1 MTNSCYSHPQ
11 YWDLAFRDE
20 TRLEADFVDAVASRY
35 CDFPVRRVL
44 EPGCGGG
51 RLVVELSSRGYDVTG
66 FDLSTPA
73 IKYLRRRLS
82 RRGLAANVFEG
93 DMTCVQIEPPVDLAI
108 CPMNTFR
115 HLVSETDARSHLES
129 VTGSLRPG
137 GIYLLGFHLLPTDID
152 PESSERWTARHGTTQ
167 VTFSLKVL
175 DSDRRKRIET
185 IRFRLNV
192 TTGGPPQRHVRYEDE
207 FPLRMYTA
215 AQFRRLLQSVPDLEL
230 LDVYDF
236 WYDINDPLDLD
247 DKITDTMFVLRRRR
261 DREPTGLR
269 HQPAQQT
276 ILSVNHDQPRRFT
289 A

>member
-51 RLVVELSSRGYDVTG
+51 RLVVELASRGYDVTG

-73 IKYLRRRLS
+73 ITYLRRRLR
-82 RRGLAANVFEG
+82 RRGLEADVFEG

-115 HLVSETDARSHLES
+115 HLVSETDAQKHLKS
-129 VTGSLRPG
+129 VAASLRPG

-152 PESSERWTARHGTTQ
+152 PESSERWTARHGRTR

-175 DSDRRKRIET
+175 DSDRRHRIET
-185 IRFRLNV
+185 LRFRLNV
-192 TTGGPPQRHVRYEDE
+192 TTGHRQPRKLALMDE

-215 AQFRRLLQSVPDLEL
+215 SQFGRLLNSVPDLEL
-230 LDVYDF
+230 LEVFDF
-236 WYDINDPLDLD
+236 WYEIDDPLELD
-247 DKITDTMFVLRRRR
+247 DEITDTMFVLRKR
-261 DREPTGLR
+261 
-269 HQPAQQT
+269 
-276 ILSVNHDQPRRFT
+276 
-289 A
+289 